1 MSNLLL
7 SAKIASNVVFVWMVT
22 TFIILLSLGFT
33 SSEFVNFGP
42 SDRLL
47 FLGIKI
53 NTWGKWIAVCIY
65 TFINQI
71 VTTYGLETIS
81 PWMINIVQNR
91 EQKTITTGKLQTL
104 FYINNWYAYM
114 WMSRIFGIQLFLS
127 QLDLMVLVLITDL
140 LCTNY
145 VTKKYLDEKIEVSDQ
160 NSYYNNSLR
169 EELSIV

>member
-1 MSNLLL
+1 MANIIL
-7 SAKIASNVVFVWMVT
+7 SAKIASNIVFLWMII
-22 TFIILLSLGFT
+22 TFILLLSLGFT

-42 SDRLL
+42 SDKLS

-53 NTWGKWIAVCIY
+53 NTWWKWLGVCIY
-65 TFINQI
+65 TFVNQI

-91 EQKTITTGKLQTL
+91 EHKTISTGKPQTL
-104 FYINNWYAYM
+104 FYINIWYTYM
-114 WMSRIFGIQLFLS
+114 WMSRIFGIQVFLS
-127 QLDLMVLVLITDL
+127 QLDLMCLVLFTDL

-160 NSYYNNSLR
+160 SSTNSLYN
-169 EELSIV
+169 ELSIV